1 MVDFSLKNFSFFY
14 PERDQASLDQINLDI
29 HSGELIVLCGR
40 SGSGKSTLLK
50 MLKPE
55 LTPKG
60 KMTGEIRIFS
70 KQKSEISQR
79 DSAEKIGFLLQNT
92 EYQTVTHTVRSELAF
107 GLENLGYSREV
118 IRLRMAEICDYFS
131 LEKLLDRKTCELS
144 GGKKQLLC
152 LAAVVAM
159 HPRVLILDE
168 PTAQLDPMTA
178 QTLME
183 TAARLCRENGMTV
196 IICEQRL
203 ESVIPVA
210 DRVIIMEKGRTL
222 SDTPPRQIPREL
234 FSSNE
239 FVSLAMPS
247 AMRIHARLEQ
257 DGPAALHV
265 TEGRRMLERLLG
277 DQVKYTSLPEKAKD
291 RTAPVVLAMKNVSY
305 AYDRSG
311 FVLKNF
317 SLEVRRGEF
326 LALLGAN
333 AAGKT
338 TALSLMGGLLKCR
351 SGKISV
357 LGKDIKKYKDS
368 ELYGAKIAMLP
379 QNCESLFACNTIGED
394 LYKVL
399 SGEKMSRREKT
410 VLMEEA
416 ASFFEISDLLDRHPY
431 DVSAGEMQR
440 AALAMVM
447 LRKPEILLLD
457 EPTKG
462 MDNLFK
468 ASFGQK
474 IRELCDGGVT
484 VIMVSHDAEFCAEYC
499 SECAMVFD
507 GICALKTDVRDF
519 FSRNY
524 FYTTVANKIARDY
537 FPKSVTEEEVI
548 RLCQKNIDG

>member
-14 PERDQASLDQINLDI
+14 PERDQASLYQINLDI

-131 LEKLLDRKTCELS
+131 LEKLLDKKTCELS

-203 ESVIPVA
+203 ESVIP
-210 DRVIIMEKGRTL
+210 
-222 SDTPPRQIPREL
+222 
-234 FSSNE
+234 
-239 FVSLAMPS
+239 
-247 AMRIHARLEQ
+247 
-257 DGPAALHV
+257 
-265 TEGRRMLERLLG
+265 
-277 DQVKYTSLPEKAKD
+277 
-291 RTAPVVLAMKNVSY
+291 
-305 AYDRSG
+305 
-311 FVLKNF
+311 
-317 SLEVRRGEF
+317 
-326 LALLGAN
+326 
-333 AAGKT
+333 
-338 TALSLMGGLLKCR
+338 
-351 SGKISV
+351 
-357 LGKDIKKYKDS
+357 
-368 ELYGAKIAMLP
+368 
-379 QNCESLFACNTIGED
+379 
-394 LYKVL
+394 
-399 SGEKMSRREKT
+399 
-410 VLMEEA
+410 
-416 ASFFEISDLLDRHPY
+416 
-431 DVSAGEMQR
+431 
-440 AALAMVM
+440 
-447 LRKPEILLLD
+447 
-457 EPTKG
+457 
-462 MDNLFK
+462 
-468 ASFGQK
+468 
-474 IRELCDGGVT
+474 
-484 VIMVSHDAEFCAEYC
+484 
-499 SECAMVFD
+499 
-507 GICALKTDVRDF
+507 
-519 FSRNY
+519 
-524 FYTTVANKIARDY
+524 
-537 FPKSVTEEEVI
+537 
-548 RLCQKNIDG
+548 